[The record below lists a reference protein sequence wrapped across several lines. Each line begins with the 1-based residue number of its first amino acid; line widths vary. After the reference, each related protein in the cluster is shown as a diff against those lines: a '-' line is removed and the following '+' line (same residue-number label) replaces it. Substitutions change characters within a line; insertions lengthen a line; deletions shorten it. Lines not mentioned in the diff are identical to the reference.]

1 MDGVQ
6 QVLLHLLWI
15 VPLVLLIFFLASPR
29 FRGDIA
35 ETRTRRVLAAG
46 LEKNRYTVFNN
57 LLIPSSGGTTLI
69 DHVVISKFGIF
80 VLESQY
86 ARGWISGTEVQ
97 GQWKQTFL
105 GRFTHFDNPMH
116 RNRLKQEALEKLLG
130 FPASRFHPIVV
141 MTGHKG
147 FKTSQPEKVVEPE
160 KLLAFMR
167 KKAQPLLSGEQAD
180 QALKIIDELK
190 LKPAHSHRWGLLRF
204 GLLLLLLGGA
214 YLAFQDDV
222 DKWRVDWMH
231 KAAVKSDPENYH
243 PDGNAK
249 TELELWEDSLI
260 CAYSV
265 DTGRCACYEPG
276 GSTADLS
283 LSRCRTLAEK
293 GSILKQ

>member
-1 MDGVQ
+1 MAAVGLCVC
-6 QVLLHLLWI
+6 L
-15 VPLVLLIFFLASPR
+15 
-29 FRGDIA
+29 
-35 ETRTRRVLAAG
+35 RVLASG

-69 DHVVISKFGIF
+69 DHVVVSKFGIF

-86 ARGWISGTEVQ
+86 ARGWVSGTEVQ
-97 GQWKQTFL
+97 ARWKQYYL
-105 GRFTHFDNPMH
+105 RRFTRFDNPIH
-116 RNRLKQEALEKLLG
+116 RNRLKQDALEKLLG
-130 FPASRFHPIVV
+130 LSASRFHPVVV

-147 FKTSQPEKVVEPE
+147 FKTQAPEKVVEPE
-160 KLLAFMR
+160 KLIAYMR
-167 KKAQPLLSGEQAD
+167 RKGQPMLSGEQAD
-180 QALKIIDELK
+180 QVLKTIDELK

-222 DKWRVDWMH
+222 EGWRTEWEQ
-231 KAAVKSDPENYH
+231 KAAVKANPENYH

-276 GSTADLS
+276 GSKADLS
-283 LSRCRTLAEK
+283 PARCRSLAER
-293 GSILKQ
+293 GSILMQ